1 MYICPVCGYDK
12 LTEEPYDDD
21 GNPSYEICNCCGF
34 EFGYDDSSEG
44 RSFEIYRKRWI
55 EKGAS
60 WFNLKAKPVE
70 WNLKK
75 QLININTNI

>member
-12 LTEEPYDDD
+12 LREEPYDND

-44 RSFEIYRKRWI
+44 RNFETYRKRWI

-60 WFNLKAKPVE
+60 WFNLKARPVE
-70 WNLKK
+70 WDLEK